1 MKPTPFLVD
10 CLSSPP
16 LFKTEKQVEN
26 ESLLWLPVIAGIAT
40 REEVEQL
47 TMQELQVLFVVA
59 NKKIELMRGVE

>member
-1 MKPTPFLVD
+1 M
-10 CLSSPP
+10 
-16 LFKTEKQVEN
+16 FKTEKQVEN

>member
-1 MKPTPFLVD
+1 MVD

-26 ESLLWLPVIAGIAT
+26 ESMFWLPVIAGIAT

-47 TMQELQVLFVVA
+47 TMQELQVLCVVA